1 MIVGIVIE
9 TETAPIGLVGSA
21 KLNVNVQ
28 LSEHKQQNARASGS
42 GNDPNAGAMCTV
54 RPIMA
59 IAAGIMAAGI
69 MAAGTEALATA
80 RSREAIVTDW
90 IEARR
95 MLATAGPSIQI
106 TRATIDPEI
115 QRTATGSGEGTKSDI
130 ASIMAADDSSS
141 TIVRT

>member
-1 MIVGIVIE
+1 MIVGIAIE
-9 TETAPIGLVGSA
+9 TETGPIGFVVSA
-21 KLNVNVQ
+21 KLSVNAQ
-28 LSEHKQQNARASGS
+28 LSGHKQQNALASGS
-42 GNDPNAGAMCTV
+42 GNDPSAGAMCTV
-54 RPIMA
+54 RPTMA
-59 IAAGIMAAGI
+59 IAAVIT
-69 MAAGTEALATA
+69 AAGTEAQATA
-80 RSREAIVTDW
+80 KSREAIVTDW

-95 MLATAGPSIQI
+95 TLATADPSILI

>member
-1 MIVGIVIE
+1 MIVGIAIE
-9 TETAPIGLVGSA
+9 TETGPIGFVVSA
-21 KLNVNVQ
+21 KLSVNAQ
-28 LSEHKQQNARASGS
+28 LSGHKQQNALASGS
-42 GNDPNAGAMCTV
+42 GNDPSAGAMCTV

-59 IAAGIMAAGI
+59 IAAVIT
-69 MAAGTEALATA
+69 AAGTEAQATA
-80 RSREAIVTDW
+80 KSREAIVTDW

-95 MLATAGPSIQI
+95 TLATADPSILI

-115 QRTATGSGEGTKSDI
+115 QHIVTDSGGDTKSDI